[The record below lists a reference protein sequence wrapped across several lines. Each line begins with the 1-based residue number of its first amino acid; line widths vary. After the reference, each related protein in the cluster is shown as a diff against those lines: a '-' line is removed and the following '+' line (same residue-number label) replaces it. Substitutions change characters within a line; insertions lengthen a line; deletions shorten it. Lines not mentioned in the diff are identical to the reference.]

1 MAVQNLSERTLGRK
15 PGYEHREQLLT
26 GITSVPVIIPPL
38 NGQPVSVTMVAGS
51 NTGNI
56 QFTTST
62 DALVAA
68 GTAAWQDWP
77 NGVVTGTES
86 DVLLGP
92 VTAVRGVSVAG
103 TINFEI
109 II

>member
-1 MAVQNLSERTLGRK
+1 MAVQNMSQRTLGRK
-15 PGYEHREQLLT
+15 PGYEHRETLLD
-26 GITSVPVIIPPL
+26 GVTSDPIVIPPL
-38 NGQPVSVTMVAGS
+38 NGQQVSATMVAGA
-51 NTGNI
+51 NTGKI

-62 DALVAA
+62 DALVVAD
-68 GTAAWQDWP
+68 GAAWQDWP
-77 NGVVTGTES
+77 NGTVTGTES

-92 VTAVRGVSVAG
+92 VTALRGVSVAG